1 MKRSDI
7 LIAIGEYMK
16 TKVALIILL
25 ISAGFVSAQTETEL
39 FPDKLNIQPFTANTL
54 EPKLGF
60 VFQLNENKLDLNIGN
75 SMDIVHV
82 KDGYSNYTFGA
93 DLFTYTLLRKE
104 ENFHF
109 PVDAVDYLFGINF
122 SYKKQ
127 VFNYSFGFRGRI
139 SHISAH
145 FVDGHFDK
153 TTNQWMN
160 GLDPIVYSREFI
172 ELIPFYEFDNIRT
185 YFGGTYNF
193 HIDPNRLSKV
203 NFQFGFDYFMKNKIS
218 EVVTPFLGYD
228 CRIIKVQANYSAS
241 NSLKVG
247 IKFGKLKG
255 KGLSIFY
262 QYYRGNDLH
271 GEYVDFRSI
280 YSAIG
285 INLDL

>member
-7 LIAIGEYMK
+7 LIVIDGYMK
-16 TKVALIILL
+16 RKVALIILL

-75 SMDIVHV
+75 SMDIIHW
-82 KDGYSNYTFGA
+82 KDGYSNYTIGA

-127 VFNYSFGFRGRI
+127 VHNYSFGFRGRI

-145 FVDGHFDK
+145 FVDGHFDN
-153 TTNQWMN
+153 TNDQWMN
-160 GLDPIVYSREFI
+160 GLSPMVYSREFI
-172 ELIPFYEFDNIRT
+172 ELMPFYEFNNFRA

-193 HIDPNRLSKV
+193 HIDPSRLGKA
-203 NFQFGFDYFMKNKIS
+203 NFQVGFDYFMKNKIS
-218 EVVTPFLGYD
+218 EVATPFLGYD
-228 CRIIKVQANYSAS
+228 CRIVKVNAFYSAN
-241 NSLKVG
+241 NSLNCG
-247 IKFGKLKG
+247 IKFGKAEG
-255 KGLSIFY
+255 KGLSIYY
-262 QYYRGNDLH
+262 QYYSGNDLH
-271 GEYVDFRSI
+271 GEYVDFKST
-280 YSAIG
+280 YSSLG

>member
-60 VFQLNENKLDLNIGN
+60 VFQLNENKLDLDIGN
-75 SMDIVHV
+75 SMDIVQW
-82 KDGYSNYTFGA
+82 KDGYSTYSLGA

-104 ENFHF
+104 VNFHF
-109 PVDAVDYLFGINF
+109 PVEAVDYLFGINF

-127 VFNYSFGFRGRI
+127 VHNYSFGFRGRI

-145 FVDGHFDK
+145 FVDGHYDEF
-153 TTNQWMN
+153 TNQWMN
-160 GLDPIVYSREFI
+160 GLDPMVYSREFI
-172 ELIPFYEFDNIRT
+172 ELMPFYEFDNFRA
-185 YFGGTYNF
+185 YFGGTYNY
-193 HIDPNRLSKV
+193 HIDPNRLGKV
-203 NFQFGFDYFMKNKIS
+203 NFQFGFDYFFKNKIS
-218 EVVTPFLGYD
+218 DIVTPFLGYD
-228 CRIIKVQANYSAS
+228 CRFVKVQSYYSGN
-241 NSLKVG
+241 NSLNIGV
-247 IKFGKLKG
+247 KFGKPGG
-255 KGLSIFY
+255 KGLSI
-262 QYYRGNDLH
+262 YYRYYDGNDLH
-271 GEYVDFRSI
+271 GEYVDFKSTF
-280 YSAIG
+280 SAIG

>member
-1 MKRSDI
+1 
-7 LIAIGEYMK
+7 
-16 TKVALIILL
+16 
-25 ISAGFVSAQTETEL
+25 
-39 FPDKLNIQPFTANTL
+39 
-54 EPKLGF
+54 
-60 VFQLNENKLDLNIGN
+60 
-75 SMDIVHV
+75 MDIVHV

-104 ENFHF
+104 EKFHF

-153 TTNQWMN
+153 TNNQWMN

-172 ELIPFYEFDNIRT
+172 ELMPFYEFDNIRT
-185 YFGGTYNF
+185 YFGGTY
-193 HIDPNRLSKV
+193 
-203 NFQFGFDYFMKNKIS
+203 KNKIS

-228 CRIIKVQANYSAS
+228 CRITKVLANYSAS

-255 KGLSIFY
+255 KGLSVFY